1 MGVTANGY
9 WGFFEGDE
17 NVLKVNSD
25 DGCTSV
31 NILKINEL
39 YTLTG

>member
-1 MGVTANGY
+1 MGI
-9 WGFFEGDE
+9 GFFLGDE
-17 NVLKVNSD
+17 NVLNSD

-39 YTLTG
+39 YTLTE